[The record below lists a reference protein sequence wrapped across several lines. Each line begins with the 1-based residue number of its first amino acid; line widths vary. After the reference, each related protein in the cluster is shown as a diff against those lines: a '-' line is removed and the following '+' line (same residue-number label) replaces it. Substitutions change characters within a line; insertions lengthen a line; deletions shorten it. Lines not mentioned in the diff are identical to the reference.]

1 IGATLTQGKQSL
13 PHLRNEPPRSKRRGG
28 SFRKEIYHM
37 GVYYHF
43 LSVLLILTAASG
55 GVLNPKAE

>member
-1 IGATLTQGKQSL
+1 MSL
-13 PHLRNEPPRSKRRGG
+13 PAASGGVSYVERRGG
-28 SFRKEIYHM
+28 SFRKEIYHT